1 MTDELPEDPPSTEQ
15 APESPGPAL
24 SKLGGAFVGLLQGH
38 LELLGIEIQEE
49 KARIFRLLALFGI
62 CLVFGLMMIFGLSV
76 VVLILF
82 WDTYR
87 LPAAI
92 GLCVFFAVVL
102 MICLSMALRLLK
114 TSESPFRS
122 TLAEL
127 ARDKERLLP

>member
-1 MTDELPEDPPSTEQ
+1 MQEDLQQPAAEAPKPS
-15 APESPGPAL
+15 L
-24 SKLGGAFVGLLQGH
+24 KKLGGAFVGLLQGH

-49 KARIFRLLALFGI
+49 KSRSFRLFVFSGLSLIFGLLVLLAL
-62 CLVFGLMMIFGLSV
+62 ST
-76 VVLILF
+76 VVLIAC

-92 GLCVFFAVVL
+92 GLCVVYAAALLLCVRKA
-102 MICLSMALRLLK
+102 MCLAREG
-114 TSESPFRS
+114 ESPFRA